1 VDDAAVKP
9 EQQQNVEVAGP
20 SSDMAPKP
28 AQGPCID
35 NGCSCDAQSLTRRT
49 ILARMAA
56 VIPAAAATAPLA
68 AAEHGAP
75 ELAELLERWQAERAA
90 RVSLD
95 PASWVIGPIINGRSY
110 SPGMPLHPSPEVR
123 GWSFPFPQADGVH
136 YVSTPITPRALV
148 PGSTV
153 RMAFAIVG
161 DAKFAATEGDA
172 PARVRLFLQRRGDT
186 WNREY
191 YRWWSVAY
199 VDLGI
204 GSYILAADLT
214 GQQWLSVYGKR
225 GEDPEPA
232 QGFAAALADVAN
244 IGMTFGGTFA
254 GHGVYATGQAKFVL
268 KDYALVP

>member
-1 VDDAAVKP
+1 MEK
-9 EQQQNVEVAGP
+9 
-20 SSDMAPKP
+20 
-28 AQGPCID
+28 
-35 NGCSCDAQSLTRRT
+35 
-49 ILARMAA
+49 
-56 VIPAAAATAPLA
+56 
-68 AAEHGAP
+68 
-75 ELAELLERWQAERAA
+75 AA

-95 PASWVIGPIINGRSY
+95 PTLWEIGPVINGRSY

-123 GWSFPFPQADGVH
+123 GWSFYFPQSDGVH
-136 YVSTPITPRALV
+136 YVSTPVTPRALISS
-148 PGSTV
+148 STV

-161 DAKFAATEGDA
+161 DAKFTATEGDA

-191 YRWWSVAY
+191 YRWWSVEY
-199 VDLGI
+199 VDLRI

-232 QGFAAALADVAN
+232 QGFAAALADVAS

-254 GHGVYATGQAKFVL
+254 GHGVYATGQARFIL